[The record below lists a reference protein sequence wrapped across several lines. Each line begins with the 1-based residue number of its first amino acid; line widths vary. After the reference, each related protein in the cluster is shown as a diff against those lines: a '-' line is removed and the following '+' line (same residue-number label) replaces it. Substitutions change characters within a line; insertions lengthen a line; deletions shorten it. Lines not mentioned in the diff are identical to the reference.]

1 MPGGRGG
8 PVRRGA
14 EIVNLRAFL
23 VLGIVAIGLGIVASS
38 ALFTVHQAHQAIVLQ
53 FGSPKRVITEPG
65 LHLKLPFIQN
75 VLYYET
81 RVLGLKPP
89 RKIVVLADQKR
100 LLVDAFA
107 RYRIVDPLLFFRTVR
122 TEALVRQRL
131 GRIVIATLR
140 GVLGNKT
147 LVSLL
152 SEERTQIMRQ
162 VRESANSEVG
172 RFGIELVDARIGRA
186 TFPEPVIQAIYR
198 HMISKRSACEWLQM
212 QPGSL

>member
-8 PVRRGA
+8 PVGREA

-75 VLYYET
+75 VLYYEK
-81 RVLGLKPP
+81 RVLALNPP
-89 RKIVVLADQKR
+89 REIVILGDRKRVL
-100 LLVDAFA
+100 VEAFA

-122 TEALVRQRL
+122 TEANVRQRL
-131 GRIVIATLR
+131 GRIVIAALR
-140 GVLGNKT
+140 GVLGNET

-152 SEERTQIMRQ
+152 SEERAQIMRQ
-162 VRESANSEVG
+162 VQESANSEVG
-172 RFGIELVDARIGRA
+172 PLGIELVDLRIGRTA
-186 TFPEPVIQAIYR
+186 FPEPVIEAIYR
-198 HMISKRSACEWLQM
+198 RMKSKRSACEWLQI

>member
-8 PVRRGA
+8 PVGRGA
-14 EIVNLRAFL
+14 EIVNRGALL
-23 VLGIVAIGLGIVASS
+23 AIGILAIIMALTASS
-38 ALFTVHQAHQAIVLQ
+38 AVFTVHQAHQAIVLQ
-53 FGSPKRVITEPG
+53 FGNPMRVITEPG
-65 LHLKLPFIQN
+65 LHLKLPFIQD
-75 VLYYET
+75 VTFYET
-81 RVLGLKPP
+81 RVLGLNPP
-89 RKIVVLADQKR
+89 REIVVLADQKR

-122 TEALVRQRL
+122 TEARVRQRL

-152 SEERTQIMRQ
+152 SDERAQIMRQ
-162 VRESANSEVG
+162 IHESANSEAG
-172 RFGIELVDARIGRA
+172 RFGIELVDVRIGRA
-186 TFPEPVIQAIYR
+186 GFPEPVIEAIYR
-198 HMISKRSACEWLQM
+198 HMKAERSACEWLQM

>member
-1 MPGGRGG
+1 MNRG
-8 PVRRGA
+8 
-14 EIVNLRAFL
+14 AFL
-23 VLGIVAIGLGIVASS
+23 VIGILAIVMGLAVSS
-38 ALFTVHQAHQAIVLQ
+38 AAFTVRQSDQAIVLQ
-53 FGSPKRVITEPG
+53 FGSPKRVVTEPG
-65 LHLKLPFIQN
+65 LHLKLPFIQK
-75 VLYYET
+75 VTFYEK

-89 RKIVVLADQKR
+89 REIVVLADQKR

-122 TEALVRQRL
+122 TEAHVRQRL

-152 SEERTQIMRQ
+152 SAERAQIMRQ
-162 VRESANSEVG
+162 VRESANSEAG
-172 RFGIELVDARIGRA
+172 RFGIELVDLRIGR
-186 TFPEPVIQAIYR
+186 THFPKPVNQAIYR
-198 HMISKRSACEWLQM
+198 RMKSKRSACEWLQM